1 MQEQTQ
7 KMTRH
12 RPHDKIVIMDSN
24 RSASRGR
31 GGLMRQQ
38 GQESG
43 EKEVSSGEPVTHKHY
58 VKMSF
63 E

>member
-1 MQEQTQ
+1 MLEQTQ

-31 GGLMRQQ
+31 GLRQ

-43 EKEVSSGEPVTHKHY
+43 EKEVSGGEPVTHKHY

>member
-1 MQEQTQ
+1 
-7 KMTRH
+7 MTRH
-12 RPHDKIVIMDSN
+12 RPRDKIVFMDSN

-31 GGLMRQQ
+31 SSSRQ
-38 GQESG
+38 GQRQELD
-43 EKEVSSGEPVTHKHY
+43 KMVSSGEAFTHKHY